1 VAPPQTSPPPRPPPQ
16 PIRAVLLDLGGVVV
30 RICRSWDEAC
40 GHAGIPIRDPERFQH
55 PDLAAARKH
64 LVDLYQTGRIGCN
77 DFWQGIAEATDGLYN
92 AAEIRAVHNAWTL
105 DDYPGVASVVERL
118 SVTPGLITG
127 CLSNTN
133 HAHWVILR
141 DGGPDAGGRFPPS
154 PAIALLHR
162 HLVSHHMRAAK
173 PHEEIYR
180 LAEESLDLP
189 GPSIAFFDD
198 LEENIA
204 AARARG
210 WSAFHIDH
218 NGDTAGQIQT
228 GLRQLGLL

>member
-1 VAPPQTSPPPRPPPQ
+1 MGEPGQ
-16 PIRAVLLDLGGVVV
+16 IRAVLLDLGGVVV

-40 GHAGIPIRDPERFQH
+40 ERAGISVRDPARFQR
-55 PDLAAARKH
+55 PELAAARKR
-64 LVDLYQTGRIGCN
+64 LVDLYQTGRIGCS
-77 DFWQGIAEATDGLYN
+77 DFWHGIADATDDLYN

-105 DDYPGVASVVERL
+105 DDYPGVATIIEHL
-118 SVTPGLITG
+118 SATPGLLTG

-154 PAIALLHR
+154 PAIALLQR

-173 PHEEIYR
+173 PEEEIYR
-180 LAEESLDLP
+180 LAEESLGVD

-198 LEENIA
+198 LPENIA
-204 AARARG
+204 AARTRG
-210 WSAFHIDH
+210 WNAIHIDH
-218 NGDTAGQIQT
+218 TGDTASQIRTALQA
-228 GLRQLGLL
+228 LRVL